1 MCKGIDFPGYSK
13 PYIIL
18 LFQGFFLYG
27 YAEVMNSG
35 SSDSHDHDE
44 SVLID
49 GVIKQNPDVDFLE
62 NDPRLTVSRFGY
74 RWNAK
79 CS

>member
-1 MCKGIDFPGYSK
+1 MD
-13 PYIIL
+13 
-18 LFQGFFLYG
+18 
-27 YAEVMNSG
+27 AEVMFDGKVSL
-35 SSDSHDHDE
+35 DSQDHDE

-49 GVIKQNPDVDFLE
+49 NSVTKENPDVDFLE

>member
-1 MCKGIDFPGYSK
+1 
-13 PYIIL
+13 
-18 LFQGFFLYG
+18 
-27 YAEVMNSG
+27 MNSG

-62 NDPRLTVSRFGY
+62 NDARLTVSRFGY